1 MQETETRS
9 KTKALP
15 RGRSKETS
23 SRSTKTSAAPPS
35 RSGSN
40 SPHEKRLTAEKKNAG
55 PDAQKQHA
63 AELEAIFAAQ
73 NDVVLLYDTEMNVKQ
88 ANPAFQAMYG
98 FDPVGLNVREIVERV
113 SCRRLDGKPF
123 NWDDQPTPRALKG
136 EKVTGAI
143 FRVMRGDGSE
153 AVVETSSAP
162 VRAGS
167 RITGSVTVW
176 HDITGLMRAETSI
189 RTVLQ
194 RFFTILSSIH
204 SAILLVDRDERI
216 EYVNEAFCDYFVLP
230 EKPADLIGLT
240 ATETTERIQ
249 KRYLH
254 PDREAARIREIV
266 DKGEPVRD
274 EEIAM
279 RDGRTCLRDFIPVR
293 IAGELHGRLWHHY
306 DITERK
312 QAEEALKESEKRYRT
327 VADFTYDWEFL
338 LGPDGRFLYV
348 SPSAERIVGR
358 RIPLE
363 IPAEKW
369 LRTIVHPQ
377 DLEKRLRH
385 LQEELDGLGPNELEF
400 RIVRPDGE
408 VRWLHHVC
416 QPIRD
421 DRGVFLGTRGSNRD
435 MTERRHTDIALK
447 ETRRH
452 LENLVDSISDGF
464 YALDRDWRFTHV
476 NDAALYHMGMTR
488 EDVLGRTIFDVLP
501 GFRGSTV
508 EDKYRRAME
517 SREPRHFENPS
528 LVSGRLLEIH
538 VYPGHDM
545 ISVIFRD
552 VTEQERMAAALR
564 ESEARYRLLA
574 DTAGR
579 LLRSEDPQAIV
590 EDLCRTVMT
599 HLDCQ
604 TFFNFLLDERKGRL
618 HLNAFSGI
626 SREEARA
633 IEWLDFGVAVCGCVA
648 RDERRIIAEDIR
660 NIPDERADLVKS
672 YGIQAYCCHPLM
684 AQDRLIGTLSFGTT
698 TRPHFTPEEVEVM
711 RTVADQVAVA
721 IQRKQ
726 SELYL
731 QEANDELERRVT
743 ERTQE
748 LETASVYTRRLIET
762 NLDPLV
768 TISAEGKITD
778 VNAATELAT
787 GRSRNELLGSDF
799 SDYFTEPEKARIGYR
814 KVFLEGFVRDYP
826 LAIRHRSGRIT
837 EVLYNASVYKNE
849 KGEILGVFAAARDVT
864 ELRQAQ
870 RELHRSYEELERRVE
885 ERTADLKVRTEQLE
899 AANKELESFSYSISH
914 DLRAPLRAIDG
925 YARMLLKKHG
935 DSFDEE
941 SARRFNT
948 IRSNAQMMGQLI
960 DDLLSFSRL
969 SRARLSLADLD
980 MSGLIAEV
988 WAELTENS
996 ERRPDFVFNG
1006 IPSCL
1011 GDRTLIRQVLSN
1023 LLSNAVKFS
1032 SKNDRARIEMGSR
1045 RQGNEN
1051 VYYVKDNGVGFDMQY
1066 HDKLF
1071 GVFQRL
1077 HGADEFEGTGVG
1089 LAIVQRIVHR
1099 HGGRVWAEAKEN
1111 EGATFYFSLPVS
1123 EAERE
1128 PSMDPGA

>member
-1 MQETETRS
+1 MQETERPS
-9 KTKALP
+9 KTKAISRKRP
-15 RGRSKETS
+15 KDAS
-23 SRSTKTSAAPPS
+23 SRSVKTVTTRTPRQGGKGLRKEPLRSKTRDTGSGEPKQSAA
-35 RSGSN
+35 
-40 SPHEKRLTAEKKNAG
+40 EQ
-55 PDAQKQHA
+55 D
-63 AELEAIFAAQ
+63 AIFAAQ
-73 NDVVLLYDTEMNVKQ
+73 NDAVLLYDTEMNVRK
-88 ANPAFQAMYG
+88 ANPAFAAIYG
-98 FDPVGLNVREIVERV
+98 FDPAGLNVREIVKRV
-113 SCRRLDGKPF
+113 SCCRLDGRPF
-123 NWDDQPTPRALKG
+123 DMENQPTPRALQG
-136 EKVTGAI
+136 ERVTGAL
-143 FRVMRGDGSE
+143 FRVTRGDGSE

-162 VRAGS
+162 ILTGG

-176 HDITGLMRAETSI
+176 HDITGLMRAEATT
-189 RTVLQ
+189 RTILQ
-194 RFFTILSSIH
+194 RFFAILSSIH
-204 SAILLVDRDERI
+204 SAILLVDKDDRI
-216 EYVNEAFCDYFVLP
+216 EYANQAFCDYFALP
-230 EKPADLIGLT
+230 DKPADLIGLT
-240 ATETTERIQ
+240 AMETTARI
-249 KRYLH
+249 KGRYLH
-254 PDREAARIREIV
+254 PDREVARIREIV
-266 DKGEPVRD
+266 EKGEQVRD

-312 QAEEALKESEKRYRT
+312 QTEEALKESEERYRT

-338 LGPDGRFLYV
+338 LGPDGRFSYI

-358 RIPLE
+358 RIAMNT
-363 IPAEKW
+363 PADEW
-369 LRTIVHPQ
+369 LRQIVHPE
-377 DLEKRLRH
+377 DLDKRLLH
-385 LQEELDGLGPNELEF
+385 LKEELEGRGPSELEF
-400 RIVRPDGE
+400 RIVRPDGD

-416 QPIRD
+416 QPIHD
-421 DRGVFLGTRGSNRD
+421 DQGVFLGIRGSNRD
-435 MTERRHTDIALK
+435 ITERRHTDETLR
-447 ETRRH
+447 ETRRR
-452 LENLVDSISDGF
+452 LETLVDSISDGF
-464 YALDRDWRFTHV
+464 YALDRDWRFAHV
-476 NDAALYHMGMTR
+476 NDAALSHMGLTR
-488 EDVLGRTIFDVLP
+488 EDVLGRTIFDILP

-508 EDKYRRAME
+508 EEEYRRAIN

-538 VYPGHDM
+538 AYPGRDM
-545 ISVIFRD
+545 MSVIFRD

-590 EDLCRTVMT
+590 EDLCRGVMA

-618 HLNAFSGI
+618 HLNACAGI
-626 SREEARA
+626 SREEAHA

-648 RDERRIIAEDIR
+648 RDAQRIIAEDIMHT
-660 NIPDERADLVKS
+660 PDERTELVKS

-684 AQDRLIGTLSFGTT
+684 AQDRLIGTLSFGTK

-721 IQRKQ
+721 MQRKQ
-726 SELYL
+726 AERYL

-748 LETASVYTRRLIET
+748 LQAASVYTRRLIET

-787 GRSRNELLGSDF
+787 GRSRSELLGSDF
-799 SDYFTEPEKARIGYR
+799 SDYFTEPEKARIGYT

-849 KGEILGVFAAARDVT
+849 RGDILGVFAAARDVT

-870 RELHRSYEELERRVE
+870 HELHQSYAELERRVE

-948 IRSNAQMMGQLI
+948 IRTNAQMMGQLI

-980 MSGLIAEV
+980 MTSLIAEV
-988 WAELTENS
+988 WGELTENI
-996 ERRPDFVFNG
+996 ERRPEFLCDG
-1006 IPSCL
+1006 IPPCM

-1032 SKNDRARIEMGSR
+1032 SKNDRACIEMGGR
-1045 RQGNEN
+1045 RHGNEN
-1051 VYYVKDNGVGFDMQY
+1051 VYYVRDNGVGFDMQY

-1099 HGGRVWAEAKEN
+1099 HGGRVWAESKEN
-1111 EGATFYFSLPVS
+1111 EGAIFYFSLPVS
-1123 EAERE
+1123 DTKQD
-1128 PSMDPGA
+1128 PSWDRGV